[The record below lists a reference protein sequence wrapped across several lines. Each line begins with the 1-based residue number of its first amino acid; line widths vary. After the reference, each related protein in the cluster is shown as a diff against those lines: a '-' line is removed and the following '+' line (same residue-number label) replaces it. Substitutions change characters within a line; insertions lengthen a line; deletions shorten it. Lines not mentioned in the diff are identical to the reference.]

1 MSSIYMNRELSW
13 LKFNER
19 VLEEAENPE
28 VPLCERLTFASIY
41 QSNLD
46 EFFMVRVGSLYDQTL
61 LDKKIRENKTGM
73 TSQEQ
78 IDAILKRTKQ
88 INKRKEAVYE
98 ELMERVAEQ
107 GIRIL
112 RFNEL
117 DEEGAAYL
125 ERYFESEIAPLISPT
140 VVGRRQPFPFL
151 RNKEIYEILRHIL
164 RKDDCWRR
172 IRYNRKATFAEGRFF
187 HDLYIS
193 LRDTGGCAADFGFY
207 SSVGGL

>member
-88 INKRKEAVYE
+88 IDKRKEAVYE

-107 GIRIL
+107 GIRIFEYAHQL
-112 RFNEL
+112 RQVIKLGKPRLGPVTGALRGQL
-117 DEEGAAYL
+117 DGGDGLA
-125 ERYFESEIAPLISPT
+125 
-140 VVGRRQPFPFL
+140 VVRRPAIEVL
-151 RNKEIYEILRHIL
+151 
-164 RKDDCWRR
+164 
-172 IRYNRKATFAEGRFF
+172 
-187 HDLYIS
+187 
-193 LRDTGGCAADFGFY
+193 
-207 SSVGGL
+207 

>member
-1 MSSIYMNRELSW
+1 MSKIYMNRELSW

-61 LDKKIRENKTGM
+61 LDKKICENKTGM

-78 IDAILKRTKQ
+78 IDAILKQTKL

-98 ELMERVAEQ
+98 ELMARVESRESVFCVLMNWMKTVPV
-107 GIRIL
+107 IWKVIL
-112 RFNEL
+112 SQRSHRLFRLLLSEGDSHFRF
-117 DEEGAAYL
+117 
-125 ERYFESEIAPLISPT
+125 
-140 VVGRRQPFPFL
+140 
-151 RNKEIYEILRHIL
+151 
-164 RKDDCWRR
+164 
-172 IRYNRKATFAEGRFF
+172 
-187 HDLYIS
+187 
-193 LRDTGGCAADFGFY
+193 
-207 SSVGGL
+207 